1 MMKNHVALLAVVALG
16 VTLVSACAA
25 RPQAPNSVRLYVFDG
40 GTLAADPARFN
51 LTRSEVAA
59 TDFSVAS
66 YLVVHPKGTLLW
78 DAGAVPDAQVTTP
91 NVPTKYHLILRNTE
105 RDVTLTRSLQ
115 AQLTDAG
122 YKSADVSYLAL
133 SHYHYDHT
141 ANANNFAGATWLVRA
156 AERAAMFGDAPP
168 DLVERRTFSALQ
180 TAKTTVIDTDD
191 YDVFG
196 DGSVVIKWAPG
207 HTPGHQMLFVRL
219 GKTGPV
225 LLSGDLY
232 HYPEERRLD
241 RLPTFEF
248 DPRQTRQTRKAIEG
262 FLTHSGAQL
271 WMQHDLKANAALKK
285 APNFY
290 E

>member
-1 MMKNHVALLAVVALG
+1 MTKNHVALLAVVALG
-16 VTLVSACAA
+16 LTLVSANAA
-25 RPQAPNSVRLYVFDG
+25 GPQASNSVRLYVFDG
-40 GTLAADPARFN
+40 GTLGADSARFN
-51 LTRSEVAA
+51 LKPEEVVA

-91 NVPTKYHLILRNTE
+91 GVPTKYHLILRNTE
-105 RDVTLTRSLQ
+105 RYVTLTRSLR
-115 AQLTDAG
+115 AQLADTG
-122 YKSADVSYLAL
+122 HRPADVSYLAL

-141 ANANNFAGATWLVRA
+141 ANANDFAGATWLVRA
-156 AERAAMFGDAPP
+156 AERAAMFADAPP

-180 TAKTTVIDTDD
+180 IAKTTVIDTDD

-207 HTPGHQMLFVRL
+207 HTPGHQMLFVKLER
-219 GKTGPV
+219 TGPV

-248 DPRQTRQTRKAIEG
+248 DSRQTRQTRKAIEV
-262 FLTHSGAQL
+262 FLTNSGAQL
-271 WMQHDLKANAALKK
+271 WIQHDLKANTALKK